1 MKKFDMTHVLESVD
15 LPEPGSKAWVDR
27 ERHRRLRSFE
37 QLAVLT
43 ARVVRETLGIA
54 DDGSDT
60 RPDGYFMEPDADG
73 GEARLAAMLRR
84 RLLGKL
90 DGLLMKLV
98 GIDEGM
104 LSSTLLPPR
113 VSGPVGEKLMKHAQ
127 EIAGKL
133 VDEWIA
139 KNESTEAT
147 ISKTTDLALRA
158 AFRDDLDRALRKVLE
173 SKIQRIAEQRANE
186 IAEEVIVA
194 AVDRALFNEY
204 PILRR
209 MDAASRLG
217 AKPPTE

>member
-1 MKKFDMTHVLESVD
+1 MTHVLESVD

>member
-1 MKKFDMTHVLESVD
+1 MKKFDMTHVLESGD
-15 LPEPGSKAWVDR
+15 LPWPGSKAWVDR
-27 ERHRRLRSFE
+27 ERDRRLRSFE

-104 LSSTLLPPR
+104 LSYSSPPR

-147 ISKTTDLALRA
+147 ISQTTDRALRA
-158 AFRDDLDRALRKVLE
+158 AFRDDLDRAIRKVLE